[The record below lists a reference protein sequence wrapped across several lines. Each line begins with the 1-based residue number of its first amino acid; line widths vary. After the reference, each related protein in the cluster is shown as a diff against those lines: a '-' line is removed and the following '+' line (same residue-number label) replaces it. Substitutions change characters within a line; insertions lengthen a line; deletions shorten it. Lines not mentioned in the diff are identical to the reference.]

1 MTDIPQDSAET
12 LGRDREISVLAA
24 MLGRAA
30 DGEGAAL
37 VLHGDPGIG
46 KSTLLARARQL
57 AAGHG
62 MKTLA
67 CSGVPAEANLPFAGL
82 HQLLW
87 PEAAMF
93 PSVPDQQGD
102 LLRAALGLDESL
114 VADLYR
120 VAMATLEL
128 LSSVAAKAPLLVV
141 ADDVHWLDRPSASV
155 LAFVARRIAA
165 EPIVMLASVRSGPHN
180 PFEES
185 GLPGM
190 AIGALDTA
198 SSRALLDSVAPGLPT
213 GARDR
218 LLADAAGN
226 PLALVELGAALP
238 AGVQPIAAGLTPS
251 AAQEL
256 PGGLPVGDLLRR
268 AFTDRLAERPA
279 ATRILLLMTAADPAC
294 SLAELCAAATE
305 VHGVPVSAADIQPA
319 IDARQVHLSDDR
331 VVFRHP
337 LIASAIYQ
345 SAGVGL
351 RQQAHAA
358 LARLLADPDR
368 RAWHLAAAALGPDDA
383 VAAELEALAARAAR
397 RGAVAVSISALGRA
411 AALARRPSR
420 QADLAIRASEYAMEA
435 GRAQLAQELLSRA
448 DAGLLGAHGRARLL
462 IVQEGISPGQDG
474 AGVTIADLTRAAR
487 AVTGA
492 QDRDLA
498 AAVLWTA
505 ATRCW
510 WTSAGEADRRVVAD
524 AVDDLGLPDGDPRRL
539 ALLTYTVTGDR
550 RHQLSRDL
558 RAADHDRED
567 LPGLRFLASTAE
579 NLGDHAMAAGLL
591 GPAITLARRQGRLGL
606 IPRLLAL
613 QAWATLWSGDLDTV
627 TMIASEASGLAA
639 ELGQPAWGHAADLE
653 SALITGLRGDY
664 QAARG
669 QVWGLIGRA
678 GTGDV
683 RLHNAMAVYGL
694 SVAALGAGR
703 YQDAYDYLT
712 RLANPLD
719 EVSHYGARQWIIADL
734 TEAAIGAGRADEA
747 AALVEGLAAEF
758 RTDPTPAV
766 RYAVL
771 FADALLAPD
780 RFGAVLSAD
789 PGGGQLTRA
798 RVHLAHGS
806 WLRRQRRVPEA
817 RIALARAQD
826 TFGGLGMGGFAGRA
840 AAELRAA
847 GVAAAQ
853 RRDDLVPALT
863 PQELQIARLAAD
875 GQSNRQIGEQLYLS
889 HRTVGSHLYHIFP
902 KLGITRRSQL
912 PAALHQVRRPEEAI
926 QQ

>member
-1 MTDIPQDSAET
+1 
-12 LGRDREISVLAA
+12 
-24 MLGRAA
+24 MLDRAA
-30 DGEGAAL
+30 EGEGAAL

-46 KSTLLARARQL
+46 KTTLLARARRL
-57 AAGHG
+57 AAGRG

-67 CSGVPAEANLPFAGL
+67 CSGVPTEANLPFAGL

-87 PEAAMF
+87 PEMAMF
-93 PSVPDQQGD
+93 PSIPDQQGD
-102 LLRAALGLDESL
+102 LLRAALGLDENL

-120 VAMATLEL
+120 VAMAALEL

-165 EPIVMLASVRSGPHN
+165 EPIVMLASVRSGPDN

-190 AIGALDTA
+190 AVGALDTA
-198 SSRALLDSVAPGLPT
+198 SSRALLGTVAPGLPT
-213 GARDR
+213 RARDR

-226 PLALVELGAALP
+226 PLALVELGSALP
-238 AGVQPIAAGLTPS
+238 AAGQPIAAGLSS
-251 AAQEL
+251 AAAQDL
-256 PGGLPVGDLLRR
+256 PDRLPVGDLLRR
-268 AFTDRLAERPA
+268 AFADRLAERPA
-279 ATRILLLMTAADPAC
+279 ATRILLLMAAADPAC

-305 VHGVPVSAADIQPA
+305 VHGIPVSAGDIQPA
-319 IDARQVHLSDDR
+319 IDARQVHLSGDR
-331 VVFRHP
+331 IVFRHP

-345 SAGVGL
+345 SAGVAL

-358 LARLLADPDR
+358 LARLSADADR
-368 RAWHLAAAALGPDDA
+368 RVWHLAAAALGPDDA

-397 RGAVAVSISALGRA
+397 RGAVAVSISGLGRA
-411 AALARRPSR
+411 AALATRPAR
-420 QADLAIRASEYAMEA
+420 QADLAIRASEYAVEA

-448 DAGLLGAHGRARLL
+448 DAGLLDAHGQARLL
-462 IVQEGISPGQDG
+462 IVREGISPDAHQ
-474 AGVTIADLTRAAR
+474 AAVTIADLTRAAR
-487 AVTGA
+487 AVA
-492 QDRDLA
+492 DARDRDLA
-498 AAVLWTA
+498 ASVLWTA

-510 WTSAGEADRRVVAD
+510 WTSADEADRRIVAD

-558 RAADHDRED
+558 GAAGRDPED

-579 NLGDHAMAAGLL
+579 NLGDHALAAGLL
-591 GPAITLARRQGRLGL
+591 GPAIALARRQGRLGL

-613 QAWATLWSGDLDTV
+613 QAWAVLWSGDLDAV
-627 TMIASEASGLAA
+627 TMIASEASRLAA
-639 ELGQPAWGHAADLE
+639 ELGQPVWGHAADLE

-664 QAARG
+664 RAARE
-669 QVWGLIGRA
+669 QVWGLIDGA
-678 GTGDV
+678 GIGDV

-694 SVAALGAGR
+694 SVAALGAGQ

-712 RLANPLD
+712 RLADPLD
-719 EVSHYGARQWIIADL
+719 EVSHYGARQWIVADL

-771 FADALLAPD
+771 FADALQDPD
-780 RFGAVLSAD
+780 QFDAVLSAD

-798 RVHLAHGS
+798 RVHLAYGS

-817 RIALARAQD
+817 RIALAGAGD

-840 AAELRAA
+840 AGELRAS
-847 GVAAAQ
+847 GGAAVR
-853 RRDDLVPALT
+853 RRDDPLLVLT

-912 PAALHQVRRPEEAI
+912 AASLRRVQRPEEGRPAMSS
-926 QQ
+926 